1 MDDAATTPD
10 DATREAPGTEQPD
23 REQPDR
29 EQPDHRPAN
38 VGQPGKV
45 MRIGTMIRHLL
56 EEVRSAPLDESARER
71 LVAIHEASVHELES
85 ALSPELAEELRRIS
99 LPFTD
104 DGATPTDAELRIAQA
119 QLVGWLEG
127 LFHGLQ
133 AAMAAQQLAA
143 QQAQA
148 ASRGL
153 PPGAAARPGT
163 SGAPGS
169 PGATPPSED
178 QRPTPGQYL

>member
-1 MDDAATTPD
+1 MDDAATTP
-10 DATREAPGTEQPD
+10 EAPSPD
-23 REQPDR
+23 R
-29 EQPDHRPAN
+29 RPAG

-71 LVAIHEASVHELES
+71 LVTIHEASVHELES

-104 DGATPTDAELRIAQA
+104 DGATPTDAELRLAHAQR
-119 QLVGWLEG
+119 VGWLEG

-133 AAMAAQQLAA
+133 AAMAAQQIAA

-148 ASRGL
+148 ARGL
-153 PPGAAARPGT
+153 PPGASGLP
-163 SGAPGS
+163 GAPGS
-169 PGATPPSED
+169 AGGAPSGED
-178 QRPTPGQYL
+178 HRPTPGQYL